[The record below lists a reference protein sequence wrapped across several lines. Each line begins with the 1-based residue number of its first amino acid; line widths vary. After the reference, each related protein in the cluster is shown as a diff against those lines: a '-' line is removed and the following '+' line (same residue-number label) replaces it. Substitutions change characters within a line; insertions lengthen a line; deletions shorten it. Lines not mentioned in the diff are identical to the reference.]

1 MFDYVVVGAGLSGS
15 VVAERIANKLDKKV
29 LIIEKRDHIGG
40 NCYDEIDNNGVNRH
54 LYGPHLFHTKSKEAF
69 DYLKKFGEWLVYS
82 HKVLAQ
88 IDGMKVNIP
97 FNINTIEK
105 LFPDC
110 LSQKYVQKLL
120 EHYEYGQKVPIL
132 ELIQQE
138 DEDLQYL
145 AKFVYEKVFVNYS
158 AKQWGLK
165 PEDMSGAVTARV
177 PLCVSRDDRY
187 FHDKYQAVPK
197 RGYTSIF
204 KNMLSHQN
212 IKLMINTDFKEVM
225 QIIDNEFYLFDK
237 KFEGKLIF
245 TGQID
250 ELFDYRFG
258 ELPYRSVDMC
268 FETIESEFFQEAAT
282 VNYPN
287 EYDFTRITEFK
298 HIHPVK
304 TTNTTILKE
313 YPQEYIPGKNTP
325 YYPIFTEENHEK
337 YKEYKEYSK
346 TFANLILLGRLAEYR
361 YYDMDGIVIRA
372 LDVFK
377 KRIADA

>member
-15 VVAERIANKLDKKV
+15 VIAERIANKLDKKV

-54 LYGPHLFHTKSKEAF
+54 VYGPHLFHTKSKEAF
-69 DYLKKFGEWLVYS
+69 DYLKHFGEWLVYN
-82 HKVLAQ
+82 HKVLAH

-145 AKFVYEKVFVNYS
+145 AKFVYDKVFVNYS

-304 TTNTTILKE
+304 TANTTILKE

-346 TFANLILLGRLAEYR
+346 TFDNLILLGRLAEYR